1 LSERSGE
8 NKCREERT
16 QHIFDTT
23 QWSWKEFRAETSI
36 FQPFLKCW
44 HHRDVGQTGHVDS
57 TDVGTPVAVQA
68 AAEAENPLAKSSGAL
83 APLRVE
89 LFRDRWIASTVSS
102 LGTWMQDTAGTWLMT
117 VLTTSP
123 LLIALMQT
131 AASLPVVVLGLLAGA
146 TADIFDRRRL
156 LIFWQT
162 WMLAAVAL
170 LSVLTFFD
178 VISPWILLTL
188 TFLLNI
194 GAAMNSPAWQAIVPE
209 VIPRAQL
216 PDAVSLNSAGFNLAR
231 ALGPAMGGLMVAL
244 FALATT
250 GAASV
255 FLLNSLSFVG
265 VILVLYRWNRK
276 PAFKSALPSER
287 IQGSVRSGIR
297 YLRYAPMLQAAFMR
311 TLIFTLFVSAVWALL
326 AVVARNDM
334 RQGAMGYGIL
344 NGSMGFGA
352 VIGAT
357 SLPRVRRILNADTI
371 IGTASGVFVATLAVL
386 ALIKSPWFIIPMLI
400 AAGFAWTS
408 AMSTLNLA
416 VQVSAPAWVQA
427 RALGAYQMIFA
438 GGMALGGV
446 IWGFIAEHVSTSKSL
461 LCASIGLAITLPFSL
476 RFHVLRGVQPDLSPH
491 RYTLPAPQLD
501 SQREDS
507 EGPVRVSVDYHI
519 DPRDYAGFAKAVHQ
533 LRDVRLRDGAIRWGV
548 YQDAADPGH
557 INETFVTESWLEY
570 LRQRERFTAS
580 DRQVLERVWSF
591 HRGKEPP
598 RISHMFYAKE
608 VGDAQLT
615 N

>member
-1 LSERSGE
+1 L
-8 NKCREERT
+8 
-16 QHIFDTT
+16 
-23 QWSWKEFRAETSI
+23 WLASI
-36 FQPFLKCW
+36 
-44 HHRDVGQTGHVDS
+44 
-57 TDVGTPVAVQA
+57 
-68 AAEAENPLAKSSGAL
+68 
-83 APLRVE
+83 
-89 LFRDRWIASTVSS
+89 VSN
-102 LGTWMQDTAGTWLMT
+102 LGGWMQDTAGTWLMT

-131 AASLPVVVLGLLAGA
+131 AASLPVVILGLLAGA

-156 LIFWQT
+156 LIFWQA
-162 WMLAAVAL
+162 WMLMAVAI

-178 VISPWILLTL
+178 VISPWILLIL

-231 ALGPAMGGLMVAL
+231 ALGPALGGLMVAL

-265 VILVLYRWNRK
+265 VIWVLYRWHRK

-287 IQGSVRSGIR
+287 IRGSVRAGIR
-297 YLRYAPMLQAAFMR
+297 YLRYAPMLQAAFAR

-326 AVVARNDM
+326 AIVARNDL

-344 NGSMGFGA
+344 NGSMGLGA

-357 SLPRVRRILNADTI
+357 SLPRVRRVLNADSI
-371 IGTASGVFVATLAVL
+371 IGVASGVFVATLAVL
-386 ALIKSPWFIIPMLI
+386 ALVKSPWFIIPMLI

-416 VQVSAPAWVQA
+416 VQVSVPAWVQA

-446 IWGFIAEHVSTSKSL
+446 LWGFIAEHVSTPKSL
-461 LCASIGLAITLPFSL
+461 LCASAGLAITLPLSL
-476 RFHVLRGVQPDLSPH
+476 RFHVLRGEQPDLSPH
-491 RYTLPAPQLD
+491 RYTLPAPMLN
-501 SQREDS
+501 SEREDS

-519 DPRDYAGFAKAVHQ
+519 DPQDYAGFTKAVHQ

-548 YQDAADPGH
+548 YQNAADPGH

-580 DRQVLERVWSF
+580 DRQILERVWSF

-608 VGDAQLT
+608 VSDPQST
-615 N
+615 D

>member
-1 LSERSGE
+1 MTTLKTDQVETPAKLSGFE
-8 NKCREERT
+8 
-16 QHIFDTT
+16 
-23 QWSWKEFRAETSI
+23 
-36 FQPFLKCW
+36 
-44 HHRDVGQTGHVDS
+44 
-57 TDVGTPVAVQA
+57 
-68 AAEAENPLAKSSGAL
+68 PLGV
-83 APLRVE
+83 P
-89 LFRDRWIASTVSS
+89 LFRDLWLASIVSN
-102 LGTWMQDTAGTWLMT
+102 LGGWMQDTAGTWLMT
-117 VLTTSP
+117 VLTPSP

-131 AASLPVVVLGLLAGA
+131 AASLPVLLLGLLAGA

-156 LIFWQT
+156 LIFWQA
-162 WMLAAVAL
+162 WMLAAVAF

-178 VISPWILLTL
+178 IISPWILLIL

-209 VIPRAQL
+209 VIPRPQL
-216 PDAVSLNSAGFNLAR
+216 PDAISLNSAGFNLAR
-231 ALGPAMGGLMVAL
+231 ALGPALGGLAIAL
-244 FALATT
+244 FARATT

-265 VILVLYRWNRK
+265 VILVLYRWQRN
-276 PAFKSALPSER
+276 PPFKSALPSER
-287 IQGSVRSGIR
+287 IQGSMRSGIR
-297 YLRYAPMLQAAFMR
+297 YIRYAPMLQNAFVR
-311 TLIFTLFVSAVWALL
+311 TLTFTLFVSAVWALL
-326 AVVARNDM
+326 AVVARNDL

-357 SLPRVRRILNADTI
+357 LLPRVRRKLSADTI
-371 IGTASGVFVATLAVL
+371 IASASCVFVATLLVL
-386 ALIKSPWFIIPMLI
+386 ALVKVPLIIIAFLI
-400 AAGFAWTS
+400 AGGFAWTS

-416 VQVSAPAWVQA
+416 VQVSVPAWVQA
-427 RALGAYQMIFA
+427 RALGAYQMIFSA
-438 GGMALGGV
+438 GMALGGV

-461 LCASIGLAITLPFSL
+461 LCAAAGLAVTLPLSL

-491 RYTLPAPQLD
+491 LYAFPAPELT
-501 SQREDS
+501 SEREDS
-507 EGPVRVSVDYHI
+507 EGPVRVSIDYHI
-519 DPRDYAGFAKAVHQ
+519 DPKDYAAFTKAIHR

-548 YQDAADPGH
+548 YQDATDPAH

-580 DRQVLERVWSF
+580 DLHIRDTVWGF

-608 VGDAQLT
+608 VSDTQAKAARLT
-615 N
+615 E

>member
-1 LSERSGE
+1 M
-8 NKCREERT
+8 
-16 QHIFDTT
+16 TT
-23 QWSWKEFRAETSI
+23 LKTDQLETETKLHG
-36 FQPFLKCW
+36 F
-44 HHRDVGQTGHVDS
+44 
-57 TDVGTPVAVQA
+57 
-68 AAEAENPLAKSSGAL
+68 EPLGV
-83 APLRVE
+83 P
-89 LFRDRWIASTVSS
+89 LFRDLWLASIVSN
-102 LGTWMQDTAGTWLMT
+102 LGGWMQDTAGTWLMT

-131 AASLPVVVLGLLAGA
+131 AASLPVVILGLLAGA

-162 WMLAAVAL
+162 WMLTAVAI

-178 VISPWILLTL
+178 VISPWILLIL

-194 GAAMNSPAWQAIVPE
+194 GTAMNSPAWQAIVPE

-231 ALGPAMGGLMVAL
+231 ALGPALGGLAVAL
-244 FALATT
+244 FVRATT

-265 VILVLYRWNRK
+265 VILVLYRWQRK
-276 PAFKSALPSER
+276 PLFKSALPSER
-287 IQGSVRSGIR
+287 IRGSVRAGIR
-297 YLRYAPMLQAAFMR
+297 YVRYAPMLQAAFMR

-326 AVVARNDM
+326 AIVARNDM

-357 SLPRVRRILNADTI
+357 SLPRVRRVLSADAI
-371 IGTASGVFVATLAVL
+371 IAGASSVFVATLAVL
-386 ALIKSPWFIIPMLI
+386 ALVKMPLIIIPMLI
-400 AAGFAWTS
+400 AGGFAWTS

-416 VQVSAPAWVQA
+416 VQVSVPAWVQA

-446 IWGFIAEHVSTSKSL
+446 IWGFIAEHLSTPKSL
-461 LCASIGLAITLPFSL
+461 MCASAGLALTLPLSL

-491 RYTLPAPQLD
+491 RYTLPPPKLT
-501 SQREDS
+501 SEREDS
-507 EGPVRVSVDYHI
+507 EGPVRVSIDYFI
-519 DPRDYAGFAKAVHQ
+519 DPRDYAAFTKGVHQ

-548 YQDAADPGH
+548 YQDASDPGH

-580 DRQVLERVWSF
+580 DRQILDRVLSF

-608 VGDAQLT
+608 VSDPQST
-615 N
+615 E

>member
-1 LSERSGE
+1 M
-8 NKCREERT
+8 
-16 QHIFDTT
+16 TT
-23 QWSWKEFRAETSI
+23 LNTDQ
-36 FQPFLKCW
+36 L
-44 HHRDVGQTGHVDS
+44 QT
-57 TDVGTPVAVQA
+57 
-68 AAEAENPLAKSSGAL
+68 EAKLNGFEPLGV
-83 APLRVE
+83 P
-89 LFRDRWIASTVSS
+89 LFRNLWLASIVSN
-102 LGTWMQDTAGTWLMT
+102 LGGWMQDTAGTWLMT

-131 AASLPVVVLGLLAGA
+131 AASLPVVILGLLAGA

-156 LIFWQT
+156 LIFWQA
-162 WMLAAVAL
+162 WMLAAVAI

-178 VISPWILLTL
+178 IISPWILLIL

-216 PDAVSLNSAGFNLAR
+216 PDAISLNSAGFNLAR
-231 ALGPAMGGLMVAL
+231 ALGPALGGLAIAL
-244 FALATT
+244 YARATT

-265 VILVLYRWNRK
+265 VILVLYRWQRN
-276 PAFKSALPSER
+276 PHFKSALPAER
-287 IQGSVRSGIR
+287 IRGSVRAGIR
-297 YLRYAPMLQAAFMR
+297 YMRYAPMLQAAFMR

-326 AVVARNDM
+326 AVVARDDLH
-334 RQGAMGYGIL
+334 QGAMGYGIL

-357 SLPRVRRILNADTI
+357 SLPRVRRVLSADAI
-371 IGTASGVFVATLAVL
+371 IASATAVFVSTLTVL
-386 ALIKSPWFIIPMLI
+386 ALVKVPLIIIPVLI
-400 AAGFAWTS
+400 TAGFAWTS

-416 VQVSAPAWVQA
+416 VQVSVPAWVQA

-438 GGMALGGV
+438 GGMALGSV

-461 LCASIGLAITLPFSL
+461 MCAAGGLAVTLPLSL
-476 RFHVLRGVQPDLSPH
+476 RFHVLRGVQPDFSPH
-491 RYTLPAPQLD
+491 RYALPAPTLA
-501 SQREDS
+501 SEREDS
-507 EGPVRVSVDYHI
+507 DGPVRVSIDYRI
-519 DPRDYAGFAKAVHQ
+519 DPADYAAFTKAIHQ

-548 YQDAADPGH
+548 YQDASDPGH
-557 INETFVTESWLEY
+557 LNETFITESWLEY

-580 DRQVLERVWSF
+580 DLAIRERVFSF
-591 HRGKEPP
+591 HRSSEPP

-608 VGDAQLT
+608 ASDVSSSDQP
-615 N
+615 

>member
-1 LSERSGE
+1 M
-8 NKCREERT
+8 
-16 QHIFDTT
+16 TT
-23 QWSWKEFRAETSI
+23 LNTDQLETPPKLHG
-36 FQPFLKCW
+36 F
-44 HHRDVGQTGHVDS
+44 
-57 TDVGTPVAVQA
+57 
-68 AAEAENPLAKSSGAL
+68 EPLGV
-83 APLRVE
+83 P
-89 LFRDRWIASTVSS
+89 LFRELWLASIVSN
-102 LGTWMQDTAGTWLMT
+102 LGGWMQDTAGTWLMT

-131 AASLPVVVLGLLAGA
+131 AASLPVVILGLLAGA

-156 LIFWQT
+156 LIFWQA
-162 WMLAAVAL
+162 WMLTAVAI

-178 VISPWILLTL
+178 VISPWILLIL

-231 ALGPAMGGLMVAL
+231 ALGPALGGLMVAL

-255 FLLNSLSFVG
+255 FLLNSISFVG
-265 VILVLYRWNRK
+265 VIWVLYRWHRK

-287 IQGSVRSGIR
+287 IRGSVRAGIR

-326 AVVARNDM
+326 AIVARNDM

-357 SLPRVRRILNADTI
+357 SLPRVRRVLNADAI

-438 GGMALGGV
+438 GGMALGSV

-461 LCASIGLAITLPFSL
+461 LCASAGLAITLPLSL
-476 RFHVLRGVQPDLSPH
+476 RFHVLRGVQPDLSPY
-491 RYTLPAPQLD
+491 RYKLPAPKLD
-501 SQREDS
+501 SERDDS
-507 EGPVRVSVDYHI
+507 EGPVRISVDYHI
-519 DPRDYAGFAKAVHQ
+519 DPRDYAGFTKAAHQ

-580 DRQVLERVWSF
+580 DREILERVWNF

-608 VGDAQLT
+608 VSDPQST
-615 N
+615 D

>member
-1 LSERSGE
+1 M
-8 NKCREERT
+8 
-16 QHIFDTT
+16 TT
-23 QWSWKEFRAETSI
+23 
-36 FQPFLKCW
+36 LK
-44 HHRDVGQTGHVDS
+44 
-57 TDVGTPVAVQA
+57 TDQL
-68 AAEAENPLAKSSGAL
+68 EAEPKLHGFE
-83 APLRVE
+83 PLRVPV
-89 LFRDRWIASTVSS
+89 FRDLWLASIVSN
-102 LGTWMQDTAGTWLMT
+102 LGGWMQDTAGTWLMT

-131 AASLPVVVLGLLAGA
+131 AASLPVVILGLLAGA

-156 LIFWQT
+156 LIFWQA
-162 WMLAAVAL
+162 WMLSAVAF

-178 VISPWILLTL
+178 IISPWILLIL

-209 VIPRAQL
+209 VIPRSQL
-216 PDAVSLNSAGFNLAR
+216 PDAISLNSAGFNLAR
-231 ALGPAMGGLMVAL
+231 ALGPALGGLTVAL
-244 FALATT
+244 FELATT

-265 VILVLYRWNRK
+265 VILVLYRWQRN
-276 PAFKSALPSER
+276 PAFKSALPAER
-287 IQGSVRSGIR
+287 IQGSMRAGIR
-297 YLRYAPMLQAAFMR
+297 YIRYAPMLQAAFVR
-311 TLIFTLFVSAVWALL
+311 TLLFTLFVSAVWALL
-326 AVVARNDM
+326 AVVAKNDLH
-334 RQGAMGYGIL
+334 QGAMGYGIL

-357 SLPRVRRILNADTI
+357 LLPRVRRILSADAI
-371 IGTASGVFVATLAVL
+371 IAYATCVFVATLAIL
-386 ALIKSPWFIIPMLI
+386 ATVKVPLIIIPMLI
-400 AAGFAWTS
+400 AGGFAWTS

-416 VQVSAPAWVQA
+416 VQISVPAWVQA

-446 IWGFIAEHVSTSKSL
+446 IWGFIAEHVSTPKSL
-461 LCASIGLAITLPFSL
+461 LCASAGLALTLPLSL

-491 RYTLPAPQLD
+491 LHPLPAPKLAQE
-501 SQREDS
+501 REDD
-507 EGPVRVSVDYHI
+507 EGPVRVSIDYHI
-519 DPRDYAGFAKAVHQ
+519 DPLDYAAFTKAIHQ

-548 YQDAADPGH
+548 YQDASDPGH
-557 INETFVTESWLEY
+557 LNETFVTESWLEY

-580 DRQVLERVWSF
+580 DRGIRDLVWSF

-608 VGDAQLT
+608 VTDLSSSSRP
-615 N
+615 